1 MDEFRKRIDDSIGR
15 KEEQNYY
22 YMSMDSQ
29 RMLDAGPRG
38 NIARFINHSCDPNAE
53 TQKWTVNNDTRVGL
67 FALEDIPANTELTFN
82 YQFESMGEVKKACL
96 CGAKNCSGFIG
107 KKSKK
112 ERKEAKGPE
121 EKKDKEKKKKKKKFK
136 VKVKKHADKETGKKW
151 EDLCFRYVY
160 IGFLFHLAKH
170 NVDHRNFLQNPLIYI
185 SRPKCMV
192 FKFTFGTWGTILLT
206 F

>member
-96 CGAKNCSGFIG
+96 CGAKNCSGFILFKSILLVALLKSQKG
-107 KKSKK
+107 FSLSLSLHQLLDGDNKFNGEKSKVRHHFAQPGALQWK
-112 ERKEAKGPE
+112 E
-121 EKKDKEKKKKKKKFK
+121 
-136 VKVKKHADKETGKKW
+136 W
-151 EDLCFRYVY
+151 
-160 IGFLFHLAKH
+160 
-170 NVDHRNFLQNPLIYI
+170 
-185 SRPKCMV
+185 
-192 FKFTFGTWGTILLT
+192 ILE